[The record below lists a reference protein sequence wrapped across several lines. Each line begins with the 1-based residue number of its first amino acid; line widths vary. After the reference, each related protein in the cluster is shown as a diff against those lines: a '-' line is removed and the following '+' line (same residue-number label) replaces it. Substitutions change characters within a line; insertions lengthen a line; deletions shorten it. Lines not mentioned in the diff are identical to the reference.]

1 MKHAYTL
8 LFILSIAIN
17 TMAQSHVNEFVLQ
30 QKANVVKAANGSYKK
45 PDKFTTVKIMF
56 NIGDES
62 IGMYPG
68 NKDGHGFGIIT
79 GGFIHLKELKP
90 RKGFERELAVDDI
103 DEKPHDQI
111 TPVHIT
117 IKRQPGKLNYQIVA
131 EFPTHVV
138 FYNAVSY
145 SDYND
150 EEFTRQLKSTK
161 KPKA

>member
-1 MKHAYTL
+1 MKRTYL
-8 LFILSIAIN
+8 LLIFFSI
-17 TMAQSHVNEFVLQ
+17 TVSLMAQSKPAVNEFVIQ
-30 QKANVVKAANGSYKK
+30 QKANVIKAANGSFKK
-45 PDKFTTVKIMF
+45 PDKFTNVSILF
-56 NIGDES
+56 NIGDQS

-68 NKDGHGFGIIT
+68 NKKERGFGIIN

-103 DEKPHDQI
+103 DEKPHDQV

-138 FYNAVSY
+138 FYNAITY
-145 SDYND
+145 DDYQSTA
-150 EEFTRQLKSTK
+150 FTH
-161 KPKA
+161 